1 MRKSK
6 IILCSLL
13 IFSIFFFKLSYFG
26 VSPTVSGWFTNACFL
41 LLAALLCKESKV
53 FFDKDYLWI
62 NLSLLAFSIISV
74 ISVEANVDYIQTL
87 NVQYRD
93 GEYIS
98 GVTSSK
104 NVLYTSLGLIMS
116 AIFVE
121 KNADAGNF
129 RTMLRTLLFCMGILL
144 MPVNIDAMKHVV
156 VFDDIEGYMVG
167 NKFTVCY
174 LNLYFCAIYYM
185 AHPILNHKQKQL
197 LLLFIFML
205 AAVSIH
211 TQCTTTLLGA
221 VVLAVLAIFS
231 SDRMKKHLS
240 SIKIVFFTLFVCDI
254 LFFFFTPWFLQFD
267 FVQDFIVNVLH
278 EDLTLTGRLDIY
290 MNIQDAFEESPWI
303 GYGVGNSN
311 MISRMY
317 TGAFDAQNGLADLF
331 IQFGALGCL
340 TFLMIIFLL
349 FRQIKNKYV
358 TVYPIVVFVY
368 AIFAISMVEIPFKHS
383 FVFFLLMLLQK
394 KNDNV
399 GQLKC
404 RTSKP

>member
-1 MRKSK
+1 MGKSK
-6 IILCSLL
+6 IIICSLL

-26 VSPTVSGWFTNACFL
+26 VSPTESGWFTNACFL
-41 LLAALLCKESKV
+41 LLAVLLCKDCRV
-53 FFDKDYLWI
+53 FINKEYLWI
-62 NLSLLAFSIISV
+62 NLSLLVFSIISI

-87 NVQYRD
+87 NVQYSD

-104 NVLYTSLGLIMS
+104 NVLYTSLGLLMS
-116 AIFVE
+116 AVFIE
-121 KNADAGNF
+121 NNTDSGKL
-129 RTMLRTLLFCMGILL
+129 RIMLKTVFYCMGILL
-144 MPVNIDAMKHVV
+144 IPVNIDAMKHVV

-174 LNLYFCAIYYM
+174 LNLYFCVIYYM
-185 AHPILNHKQKQL
+185 IHPILAYKQKCL
-197 LLLFIFML
+197 LLLFILML
-205 AAVSIH
+205 AVVSIH

-221 VVLAVLAIFS
+221 AVLGVLAFFS
-231 SDRMKKHLS
+231 NNNTKKCLS
-240 SIKIVFFTLFVCDI
+240 SVKMVFITLFICDI
-254 LFFFFTPWFLQFD
+254 LFFFFTPWFLQFE

-278 EDLTLTGRLDIY
+278 EDLTLTGRLNIY
-290 MNIQDAFEESPWI
+290 LDIQDAFGESPWI

-331 IQFGALGCL
+331 IQFGALGCSS
-340 TFLMIIFLL
+340 FLMIIFLL
-349 FRQIKNKYV
+349 VRQIRNKYNI
-358 TVYPIVVFVY
+358 VYPIVVFIY

-394 KNDNV
+394 QEETN
-399 GQLKC
+399 LSKC
-404 RTSKP
+404 